1 MTAFKAPPLL
11 ASQVDDILPGEA
23 SYGTDGRQ
31 IAAAQ
36 RTDLDITKSQEA
48 ELSEELGNVVRVPPS
63 GGTGVSQAP
72 VLSVFRKDTER
83 TSMQPPVALHR
94 QPEQAVSASPSGD
107 ADEVR
112 QHLMDAVRQARE
124 VLRGTVSVQ
133 PSTAADY
140 ARKTKHLR
148 KKVQA
153 WAKDWPR
160 SGPDQSTQIMQVAL
174 GEYAARSNSFFA
186 KRRALQHWVQLR
198 LEKALKDQD
207 ALQKSW
213 PKTQDEPSRLALLEQ
228 MHQATIQ
235 LNGLYK
241 QYLDAGAFERMVCL
255 EAFSAYLAAQDVELP
270 ATEDAHALQT
280 KALVAVL
287 NRRVPDWQ
295 EKFRAANEKS
305 TGRYRSHAL
314 LQTLTGI
321 RPTEFDP
328 DKNQPTG
335 SEAGGSG
342 KGFVVPG
349 VVAMLGDDNRVRVR
363 VPGGKVGPHSGQAER
378 FFELESTELPAWFV
392 QELADAGGSKTFLV
406 KTQALRDHYDRVSRQ
421 AFKGMTYGK
430 GKRPLHATPYCFRH
444 DFATDLR
451 YDDWSAHE
459 VAAALGHLSPDTQG
473 HYGFRKGGTRKPKAD
488 RQHAVVKGTVTTTN
502 PVAPKKPNWESVS
515 GQIQSKK
522 SPRTTKAKLG

>member
-1 MTAFKAPPLL
+1 MTAFKALPLL
-11 ASQVDDILPGEA
+11 ASQVDDILPGDV
-23 SYGTDGRQ
+23 SYGADGRQ

-36 RTDLDITKSQEA
+36 RKDLDITKTEEA
-48 ELSEELGNVVRVPPS
+48 QLSEELGNVVRVPPS

-112 QHLMDAVRQARE
+112 RHLMEAVRQARD
-124 VLRGTVSVQ
+124 VLKDSMPLQ
-133 PSTAADY
+133 QSTAADY
-140 ARKTKHLR
+140 ARKTKHLS

-153 WAKDWPR
+153 LAKDWPR
-160 SGPDQSTQIMQVAL
+160 SGADQSTQIMQVAL
-174 GEYAARSNSFFA
+174 GEYAATPNSFFA

-213 PKTQDEPSRLALLEQ
+213 PKTQDAPGRLALLEQ

-255 EAFSAYLAAQDVELP
+255 EAFSAYSTAQDVEL
-270 ATEDAHALQT
+270 ASTKDAKALQT
-280 KALVAVL
+280 KALVALL

-295 EKFRAANEKS
+295 EKFRAANEES
-305 TGRYRSHAL
+305 TGRYRSHAV

-328 DKNQPTG
+328 DKNQPSC

-342 KGFVVPG
+342 KGAAPG
-349 VVAMLGDDNRVRVR
+349 VVAMLGDDNRIRVR
-363 VPGGKVGPHSGQAER
+363 VPGGKVGPHSGQTER
-378 FFELESTELPAWFV
+378 FFELESTELPSWFV

-421 AFKGMTYGK
+421 AFKGLTYGK

-451 YDDWSAHE
+451 NDDWSAHE
-459 VAAALGHLSPDTQG
+459 IAAALGHLSDDTQG

-502 PVAPKKPNWESVS
+502 PVAPKKRSWDSVS
-515 GQIQSKK
+515 GQIQNQKSK
-522 SPRTTKAKLG
+522 STTKAKLG

>member
-1 MTAFKAPPLL
+1 MTAFKALPLL
-11 ASQVDDILPGEA
+11 ASQVDDILPGDV
-23 SYGTDGRQ
+23 SYGADGRQ

-36 RTDLDITKSQEA
+36 RKDLDITKTEEA
-48 ELSEELGNVVRVPPS
+48 QLSEELGNVVRVPPS

-112 QHLMDAVRQARE
+112 RHLMEAVRQARD
-124 VLRGTVSVQ
+124 VLKDSMPLQ
-133 PSTAADY
+133 QSTAADY
-140 ARKTKHLR
+140 ARKTKHLS

-153 WAKDWPR
+153 LAKDWPR
-160 SGPDQSTQIMQVAL
+160 SGADQSTQIMQVAL
-174 GEYAARSNSFFA
+174 GEYAATPNSFFA

-213 PKTQDEPSRLALLEQ
+213 PKTQDAPGRLALLEQ

-255 EAFSAYLAAQDVELP
+255 EAFSAYSAAQDVEL
-270 ATEDAHALQT
+270 ASTKDAKALQT
-280 KALVAVL
+280 KALVALL

-305 TGRYRSHAL
+305 TGRYRSHAV

-328 DKNQPTG
+328 DKNQPSG
-335 SEAGGSG
+335 SEAGGS
-342 KGFVVPG
+342 VVPG

-363 VPGGKVGPHSGQAER
+363 VPGGKVGPHSGQTER
-378 FFELESTELPAWFV
+378 FFELESTELPSWFI

-451 YDDWSAHE
+451 NDDWSAHE
-459 VAAALGHLSPDTQG
+459 IAAALGHLSDDTQG

-502 PVAPKKPNWESVS
+502 PVAPKKRSWDTIS
-515 GQIQSKK
+515 SKVQKQK
-522 SPRTTKAKLG
+522 SSRATKTKLG